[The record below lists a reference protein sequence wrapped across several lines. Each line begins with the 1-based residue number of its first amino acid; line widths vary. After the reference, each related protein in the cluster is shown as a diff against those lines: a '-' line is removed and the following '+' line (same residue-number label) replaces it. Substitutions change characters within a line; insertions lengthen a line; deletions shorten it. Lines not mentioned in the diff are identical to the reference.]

1 MSETS
6 LQETRTYRGGS
17 LEELLPRI
25 LDELGPDAVI
35 TKQREGVLGGVGGFF
50 GKRCVE
56 VEVVV
61 PVGTAAPVPTP
72 AAPPRSS
79 MPQRAVIDAYDIGDT
94 LTGIP
99 ALPGNPARAAAAAQP
114 APAAPVPTPRP
125 AAGHTPRF
133 PGDTGSPIINSVFAQ
148 ALPFADHL
156 TAAAAAS
163 VPSTTLAP
171 PPSWASDLDLS
182 QLEDEQYQPLELLDD
197 TLALEARA
205 WAKQEIS
212 ELKRA
217 VAERHKDD
225 PAPVRLTAAA
235 PPPAPKVAAPAPA
248 PAPAAARPAASPAP
262 APTPVP
268 AAAAAVLAPA
278 APSAAPTS
286 DNLPAKRSPAEL
298 VALAETLSAAGLPES
313 LVLQIHKDV
322 ARDVRPFATDMPVR
336 DQARA
341 ALAKRI
347 KVKSAWR
354 GKRHMIALVGGPG
367 SGKTVTA
374 AKLCHAFAVE
384 GGLSVGAMSLESPRV
399 ALQLGYLTD
408 GIGVDLQIADLPS
421 QVPMAA
427 GRLVADDL
435 IVVDTPSVYPNDPES
450 MARLESLLL
459 ALRPDETHFLVP
471 ASAEIEPSQE
481 LLDALAARIGVD
493 RILITRLDEAP
504 SLGAQVALSIS
515 SRLPISYLASGD
527 TVGFGLAPADPVMLA
542 SMVLP

>member
-17 LEELLPRI
+17 LEELLPQI
-25 LDELGPDAVI
+25 LDELGPEAVI

-56 VEVVV
+56 VEVLV
-61 PVGTAAPVPTP
+61 PLGTAGPVPTP

-79 MPQRAVIDAYDIGDT
+79 MPQRALIDAYDLGDT
-94 LTGIP
+94 LTGVP
-99 ALPGNPARAAAAAQP
+99 ALAGDPARAAAAQP
-114 APAAPVPTPRP
+114 APAAPSPPP
-125 AAGHTPRF
+125 LPHAARTPRF
-133 PGDTGSPIINSVFAQ
+133 PGDTGSPIIDSVFAQ

-156 TAAAAAS
+156 TAAAATS

-197 TLALEARA
+197 TLAEEARA

-225 PAPVRLTAAA
+225 PAPVRLT
-235 PPPAPKVAAPAPA
+235 VAAPAPA
-248 PAPAAARPAASPAP
+248 PAPAAARPAVIQASAPAP
-262 APTPVP
+262 AVAAAP
-268 AAAAAVLAPA
+268 AALAPA
-278 APSAAPTS
+278 APAAAPAS
-286 DNLPAKRSPAEL
+286 DNLPARRSPAEL

-384 GGLSVGAMSLESPRV
+384 GGLSVGAMSLESPRI

-527 TVGFGLAPADPVMLA
+527 TVGFGLAPADPVSLA

>member
-1 MSETS
+1 MRETS

-25 LDELGPDAVI
+25 LDELGPEAVI

-56 VEVVV
+56 VEVEV
-61 PVGTAAPVPTP
+61 PLGTAAPVPTP

-99 ALPGNPARAAAAAQP
+99 ALAGDPARAAAAQP
-114 APAAPVPTPRP
+114 APAAPAPTPHP
-125 AAGHTPRF
+125 AAGRTPRF
-133 PGDTGSPIINSVFAQ
+133 PGDTGSPIIDSVFAQ

-156 TAAAAAS
+156 TAAAATS

-197 TLALEARA
+197 TLAEEARA
-205 WAKQEIS
+205 WAKQEIR

-235 PPPAPKVAAPAPA
+235 PAPAPKAAAPAPA

-262 APTPVP
+262 APAPVP
-268 AAAAAVLAPA
+268 AAAPAAFAPA
-278 APSAAPTS
+278 APAAAPAS
-286 DNLPAKRSPAEL
+286 DNLPARRSPAEL

-527 TVGFGLAPADPVMLA
+527 TVGFGLAPADPVSLA

>member
-1 MSETS
+1 MRETS

-25 LDELGPDAVI
+25 LDELGPEAVI

-56 VEVVV
+56 VEVEV
-61 PVGTAAPVPTP
+61 PLGTAAPVPTP

-99 ALPGNPARAAAAAQP
+99 ALAGDPARAAAAQP
-114 APAAPVPTPRP
+114 APAAPAPTPHP
-125 AAGHTPRF
+125 AAGRTPRF
-133 PGDTGSPIINSVFAQ
+133 PGDTGSPIIDSVFAQ

-156 TAAAAAS
+156 TAAAATS

-197 TLALEARA
+197 TLAEEARA
-205 WAKQEIS
+205 WAKQEIR

-235 PPPAPKVAAPAPA
+235 PAPAPKAAAPAPA

-262 APTPVP
+262 APAPVP
-268 AAAAAVLAPA
+268 AAAPAAFAPA
-278 APSAAPTS
+278 APAAAPAS
-286 DNLPAKRSPAEL
+286 DNLPARRSPAEL

-527 TVGFGLAPADPVMLA
+527 TVGFGLAPADPVTLA